1 MFNMYAKISFFKKSD
16 WLCELLGIA
25 MLNLKVKMV
34 FWHGIFTATENIFM
48 RALLCFFLGLNS
60 CLILAQSPLKTIDSL
75 AQKQWVDSVY
85 NNLSTKQKIGQ
96 LYMVQVF
103 SDRKNLDKAKLISLI
118 KAQEIGG
125 LIYSKG
131 GGLRQAHLNNEIQA
145 LSNIPL
151 LIGMDAEWGLK
162 MRLDSTFAFPWN
174 MTLGAV
180 KNLDLIRQTGQHIGQ
195 HCKRLGVHF
204 NFAPVVDINTNP
216 NNPIIGNRSFGED
229 KQNVTDRALA
239 FMQGM
244 QSAGV
249 LATAKHFPGHG
260 DTDTDSH
267 KTLPT
272 VRFNKKRLQ
281 NVELY
286 PYKTLFKNGLSGVM
300 VAHLNVPA
308 LESRNQYPS
317 SLSKPIVTKLL
328 KLKLN
333 FKGLIF
339 TDALDMKGVSNYNSP
354 GAIDLQAFKAGN
366 DVLLM
371 SGDVIQGMRQ
381 IQAAYEK
388 GQISEARLA
397 HSVKKILSA
406 KYKVGLHRYKPI
418 PIENLVNDLNRK
430 KDELLY
436 ERLMQNAHTLV
447 KNDASIL
454 PIKDLQLQKIAYLP
468 MGDVSGEVF
477 HKTLRQYTA
486 VKKIESQNLD
496 TVLTELKAFSTVIIG
511 FHKSDD
517 SPWKSYEFSNKE
529 LVWLQQIS
537 RKHKV
542 ILVVFAKPYALN
554 SIKSFLNIESVLL
567 AYQNHKISQRI
578 AAQIIFGAL
587 PTKGKLPVSIN
598 DSPYKVGFGVENP
611 SVGRLAYGAAE
622 AVGMSSKRLVKLDSM
637 AQLSIDNQMTPG
649 LQLLVARKG
658 KVVYHKSFGHHN
670 YDKTRKVTNTDL
682 YDVASL
688 TKILVTLPLLMELV
702 ETGVVSL
709 DDRLGRLLPAYKN
722 SNKSQISL
730 KEMLSHHAQLK
741 PWIPFYTATL
751 DSTSQQPNSDFFR
764 TVKSM
769 DFPIKISDQKYLRV
783 DFTDSIHQKIV
794 DSELLEKKEY
804 RYSDL
809 PYYIVKE
816 LIETHYDLPL
826 DSLIQQRFYKPI
838 GANFSTYNPLDQFDK
853 SQIIPTEEDDYF
865 RFETVHGYVHDMG
878 AAMQNGVGGHAGL
891 FSNANDVAKLM
902 QMFLQNGA
910 YGGERFIKPQTFDA
924 FNRCYY
930 CDEDNR
936 RGVGFDKPQ
945 LEEGGP
951 TCGCVSMESFGHS
964 GFTGTLAWADPEEE
978 IIYVFLSN
986 RTYPD
991 SKNNRL
997 LEANIRTEIQSLIYQ
1012 AITD

>member
-1 MFNMYAKISFFKKSD
+1 
-16 WLCELLGIA
+16 
-25 MLNLKVKMV
+25 
-34 FWHGIFTATENIFM
+34 M
-48 RALLCFFLGLNS
+48 RALFYFFFGLKS
-60 CLILAQSPLKTIDSL
+60 CLVLAQSPLKAIDSF
-75 AQKQWVDSVY
+75 AQNQWVDSVY
-85 NNLSTKQKIGQ
+85 NTLSTRQKIGQ

-103 SDRKNLDKAKLISLI
+103 SDSKNLDKAKLISLV
-118 KAQEIGG
+118 KEQQIGG

-131 GGLRQAHLNNEIQA
+131 GPVRQALLNNEIQA

-151 LIGMDAEWGLK
+151 LIGMDAEWGLD
-162 MRLDSTFAFPWN
+162 MRLDSTYAFPWN
-174 MTLGAV
+174 MTLGAI
-180 KNLDLIRQTGQHIGQ
+180 KNLNLIRQTGQHIGQ

-281 NVELY
+281 NVELF
-286 PYKTLFKNGLSGVM
+286 PYKTLFKNGLSSVM

-308 LESRNQYPS
+308 LESRNLYPS
-317 SLSKPIVTKLL
+317 SLSKLIVTKLL

-339 TDALDMKGVSNYNSP
+339 TDALDMKGVSNYSNP
-354 GAIDLQAFKAGN
+354 GAIDLQAFEAGN
-366 DVLLM
+366 DILLM
-371 SGDVIQGMRQ
+371 SKDVKLGMRE
-381 IQAAYEK
+381 IQTAFEK
-388 GQISEARLA
+388 GQITEARLA

-406 KYKVGLHRYKPI
+406 KYKVGLHRYQPT
-418 PIENLVNDLNRK
+418 PIENLVNDLNST

-436 ERLMQNAHTLV
+436 ELLMQNAHTLV

-454 PIKDLQLQKIAYLP
+454 PIKDLQFQNIAYLS
-468 MGDVSGEVF
+468 MGDVSGDVF
-477 HKTLRQYTA
+477 HKTLGQYSA

-496 TVLTELKAFSTVIIG
+496 AVLTDLKAFSTVIIG
-511 FHKSDD
+511 FHKSDE
-517 SPWKSYEFSNKE
+517 SPWKDYDFSNKE
-529 LVWLQQIS
+529 LVWLQEIA

-542 ILVVFAKPYALN
+542 ILAVFAKPYALN
-554 SIKSFLNIESVLL
+554 SIKSFLNIESILL

-587 PTKGKLPVSIN
+587 PSKGKLPVSIA
-598 DSPYKVGFGVENP
+598 DSSYKVGFGVEKP
-611 SVGRLAYGAAE
+611 SLGRLAYGIPE
-622 AVGMSSKRLVKLDSM
+622 GVGMSSKRLTKLDSM
-637 AQLSIDNQMTPG
+637 AHLSIDNQMTPG

-658 KVVYHKSFGHHN
+658 KVVYHKSFGHHD
-670 YDKTRKVTNTDL
+670 YKKIRKVATTDL

-688 TKILVTLPLLMELV
+688 TKILVTLPLLMELI
-702 ETGVVSL
+702 ETGLVSL
-709 DDRLGRLLPAYKN
+709 DDRLGALLPAYKN
-722 SNKSQISL
+722 TNKGQISL
-730 KEMLSHHAQLK
+730 KEMLSHHAQLT
-741 PWIPFYTATL
+741 PWIPFYMASL
-751 DSTSQQPNSDFFR
+751 DSISQKPNPDFFR
-764 TVKSM
+764 VVKST
-769 DFPIKISDQKYLRV
+769 DFPIKISDNKYLRA
-783 DFTDSIHQKIV
+783 DFKDSIHQKII
-794 DSELLEKKEY
+794 DSKLLEKKEY

-816 LIETHYDLPL
+816 LIETHYDLSL
-826 DSLIQQRFYKPI
+826 DELIQQRFYEQI
-838 GANFSTYNPLDQFDK
+838 GANFSTYNPLDFFDK
-853 SQIIPTEEDDYF
+853 SKITPTEEDDYF

-902 QMFLQNGA
+902 QMFLQKGA
-910 YGGERFIKPQTFDA
+910 YGGERFLKPQTIEA
-924 FNRCYY
+924 FNSCYY
-930 CDEDNR
+930 CDKDNR

-945 LEEGGP
+945 LEDDGP

-964 GFTGTLAWADPEEE
+964 GFTGTFAWADPEEE

-997 LEANIRTEIQSLIYQ
+997 LEANIRTEIQGLIYQ